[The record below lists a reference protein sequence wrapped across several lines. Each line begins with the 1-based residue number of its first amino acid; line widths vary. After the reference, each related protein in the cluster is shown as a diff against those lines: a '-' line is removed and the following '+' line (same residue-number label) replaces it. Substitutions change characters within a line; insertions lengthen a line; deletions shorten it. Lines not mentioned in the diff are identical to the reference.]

1 VIDAA
6 GAMLGVMT
14 TRDAQRL
21 ADNQGLDLVEVS
33 PSAEPPVCKI
43 MDFGKFRYEESIKR
57 KVARKNQKTTLI
69 KEVKFHAS
77 VDTNDLGHKMRQ
89 IKEFLADGHKVKVTL
104 QYRGR
109 ENAHKELGME
119 VVNRVIQDC
128 AAEAIV
134 EQTPRLIGRTL
145 GCMLAAKPAKPGSGQ
160 QSAPQPPRPP
170 AQPRPAVPAPVEVP
184 KAVAAPIAA
193 PAPVAAPVPVETP
206 APVAAP
212 EQEAAAV
219 QAPVAAPEPTT
230 LAPPPTAAPHQSAS
244 PAKDY
249 RFDCSLL

>member
-33 PSAEPPVCKI
+33 PNAEPPVCKI

-77 VDTNDLGHKMRQ
+77 VDTNDLSHKLRQ

-109 ENAHKELGME
+109 ENAHKELGMQ
-119 VVNRVIQDC
+119 VVNKVIEEC
-128 AAEAIV
+128 MSCAIV

-145 GCMLAAKPAKPGSGQ
+145 GCMLAAKPVKPGSAG
-160 QSAPQPPRPP
+160 QSAPQAPRPQTTQ
-170 AQPRPAVPAPVEVP
+170 APRPLGPAPQAPRPQAPAPAPAAVPAPE
-184 KAVAAPIAA
+184 AVAAPTPEPA
-193 PAPVAAPVPVETP
+193 PAQPEVP
-206 APVAAP
+206 
-212 EQEAAAV
+212 
-219 QAPVAAPEPTT
+219 
-230 LAPPPTAAPHQSAS
+230 SAE
-244 PAKDY
+244 
-249 RFDCSLL
+249 

>member
-1 VIDAA
+1 
-6 GAMLGVMT
+6 MLGVMT

-33 PSAEPPVCKI
+33 PNAEPPVCKI

-69 KEVKFHAS
+69 KEVKVHAS
-77 VDTNDLGHKMRQ
+77 VDTNDLGHKLRQ

-160 QSAPQPPRPP
+160 QSAQQAPRPP
-170 AQPRPAVPAPVEVP
+170 APP
-184 KAVAAPIAA
+184 KPAA
-193 PAPVAAPVPVETP
+193 PAPVPAPAPAPAPAPTP
-206 APVAAP
+206 APEPVPAPATAPAQGEVPAA
-212 EQEAAAV
+212 E
-219 QAPVAAPEPTT
+219 
-230 LAPPPTAAPHQSAS
+230 
-244 PAKDY
+244 
-249 RFDCSLL
+249 

>member
-1 VIDAA
+1 
-6 GAMLGVMT
+6 MLGVMT

-33 PSAEPPVCKI
+33 PNAEPPVCKI

-77 VDTNDLGHKMRQ
+77 VDTNDLGHKLRQ
-89 IKEFLADGHKVKVTL
+89 IKEFLAEGHKVKVTL

-109 ENAHKELGME
+109 ENAHKELGVE
-119 VVNRVIQDC
+119 VVNKVIQDC

-160 QSAPQPPRPP
+160 TAPQATRPQTTQASRPP
-170 AQPRPAVPAPVEVP
+170 ATQAARPPVSGPFQALSVAPV
-184 KAVAAPIAA
+184 VAPA
-193 PAPVAAPVPVETP
+193 PAPVPAEAP
-206 APVAAP
+206 
-212 EQEAAAV
+212 
-219 QAPVAAPEPTT
+219 APEP
-230 LAPPPTAAPHQSAS
+230 AAE
-244 PAKDY
+244 
-249 RFDCSLL
+249 